1 MAEPEQKEPDA
12 PAPSGDRGPLLTTD
26 MAARL
31 LMRTPQRIRDLAKEG
46 WIVRQGKSSDPRYH
60 LLDVVQGYIR
70 FRDDADR
77 RATKTASATRVS
89 DARAREIE
97 LRNAIRERKFA
108 ETSEVIEFIDKLIGT
123 LRSELSGLAARC
135 TRDLVLRRTIDTAVN
150 DILNRIADLATAR
163 ADLLEA
169 GRDDGEALQAHDAG
183 RVGVGEQDAPADVGR
198 SGAA

>member
-1 MAEPEQKEPDA
+1 MAEPDVKEPDA

-97 LRNAIRERKFA
+97 LRNAIREGKYT
-108 ETSEVIEFIDKLIGT
+108 ETAEVIEFIDYITGT
-123 LRSELSGLAARC
+123 FRSELSGFAARC
-135 TRDLVLRRTIDTAVN
+135 TRDLVLRRTMDTALN
-150 DILNRIADLATAR
+150 DILNRIADIATAR
-163 ADLLEA
+163 AELLRSA
-169 GRDDGEALQAHDAG
+169 GDGSQAVQDNDAG
-183 RVGVGEQDAPADVGR
+183 RVGSGEQDPPADDGS
-198 SGAA
+198 SGSS